1 MMDGMGRLLADI
13 PGFGRVYDCGS
24 CGGVHVSIGQVSV
37 TLTPDAYLQFVTL
50 IHTSA
55 ANFEVWMERKRS
67 AFSGA
72 CKEEAIHVDPDVD
85 ANQS

>member
-1 MMDGMGRLLADI
+1 MHGTDGLLADI

-24 CGGVHVSIGQVSV
+24 CGGVHVSVGQASV

-55 ANFEVWMERKRS
+55 ANFEVWMEHRRS
-67 AFSGA
+67 ALNNASPG
-72 CKEEAIHVDPDVD
+72 EAIHRDPDVD
-85 ANQS
+85 PNQS

>member
-1 MMDGMGRLLADI
+1 MDGMGCLLADI

-24 CGGVHVSIGQVSV
+24 CGGIHVSVGQVSV

-55 ANFEVWMERKRS
+55 ANFEVWMERKRGVCN
-67 AFSGA
+67 GA
-72 CKEEAIHVDPDVD
+72 VKQEQIHVDPDV
-85 ANQS
+85 NPEPN